1 MDSSS
6 SFTLSFGLTI
16 KNVTTCYRVFCE
28 KLTKKFP
35 VHMEHKSSLPC
46 LQSLII
52 EPVLSHFNPVHIFT
66 TYFSK
71 IHFHIILLS
80 TPVAPKHSPS
90 LTFSNAKLLC
100 FLYPQ
105 CPAHLSFS
113 DLIIQYYTNSTIC
126 KVYHYVIF
134 FILLLSM
141 NKYSC
146 KELGDTIARLVKW
159 PTVTE

>member
-1 MDSSS
+1 
-6 SFTLSFGLTI
+6 
-16 KNVTTCYRVFCE
+16 
-28 KLTKKFP
+28 
-35 VHMEHKSSLPC
+35 
-46 LQSLII
+46 
-52 EPVLSHFNPVHIFT
+52 
-66 TYFSK
+66 
-71 IHFHIILLS
+71 
-80 TPVAPKHSPS
+80 